1 MYVAKRLRQHELDEL
16 LGEGNM
22 NAQRKPTLS
31 DQIRS
36 ALADAV
42 SSGKLRAGTVLEEQQ
57 IADQYGVSRTPVREA
72 IRQLQASGLV
82 EATGRRMVVA
92 RLTPTR
98 IMEMFEAMAEIEA
111 VCVRLA
117 TYRMTVLER
126 GDLMRL
132 HEQTEAFVESD
143 DVNHYDE
150 LNAAFHE
157 AIYFGTHNGFLIEQA
172 LAVRARLA
180 AMRRMQLRK
189 EGRLALSRGEHQD
202 VIRAINEGDGEAA
215 ARRMRAHMLN
225 AASALA
231 SSLRDQEGDA

>member
-1 MYVAKRLRQHELDEL
+1 MN
-16 LGEGNM
+16 GE
-22 NAQRKPTLS
+22 RRPTLS

-57 IADQYGVSRTPVREA
+57 IADQFGVSRTPVREA

-82 EATGRRMVVA
+82 EAIGRRMVVA

-117 TYRMTVLER
+117 TYRLTVLER
-126 GDLMRL
+126 SELLRL
-132 HEQTEAFVESD
+132 HEQTEALVEID

-150 LNAAFHE
+150 LNTAFHE
-157 AIYFGTHNGFLIEQA
+157 ALYYGTHNSFLIEQA
-172 LAVRARLA
+172 LSVRARLA

-189 EGRLALSRGEHQD
+189 KGRLALSRGEHQD

>member
-1 MYVAKRLRQHELDEL
+1 MN
-16 LGEGNM
+16 GE
-22 NAQRKPTLS
+22 RRPTLS
-31 DQIRS
+31 DQVRS

-42 SSGKLRAGTVLEEQQ
+42 SSGELRAGTVLEEQQ

-82 EATGRRMVVA
+82 EAIGRRMVVA

-117 TYRMTVLER
+117 TYRLTVLER
-126 GDLMRL
+126 SELIRL
-132 HEQTEAFVESD
+132 HEQTEALVEID
-143 DVNHYDE
+143 DVNQYDE
-150 LNAAFHE
+150 LNTAFHE
-157 AIYFGTHNGFLIEQA
+157 ALYYGTHNSFLIEQA
-172 LAVRARLA
+172 LSVRARLA

-189 EGRLALSRGEHQD
+189 KGRLALSRGEHQD
-202 VIRAINEGDGEAA
+202 VIRAINEGDGETA

>member
-1 MYVAKRLRQHELDEL
+1 MN
-16 LGEGNM
+16 GE
-22 NAQRKPTLS
+22 RRPTLS

-57 IADQYGVSRTPVREA
+57 IADQCGVSRTPVREA

-82 EATGRRMVVA
+82 EAIGRRMVVA

-117 TYRMTVLER
+117 TYRLTVLER
-126 GDLMRL
+126 SELIRL
-132 HEQTEAFVESD
+132 HEQTEALVEID

-150 LNAAFHE
+150 LNTAFHE
-157 AIYFGTHNGFLIEQA
+157 ALYYGTHNSFLIEQA
-172 LAVRARLA
+172 LSVRARLA

-189 EGRLALSRGEHQD
+189 KGRLALSRGEHQD
-202 VIRAINEGDGEAA
+202 DIRAINEGDGEAA

>member
-1 MYVAKRLRQHELDEL
+1 MN
-16 LGEGNM
+16 GE
-22 NAQRKPTLS
+22 RRPTLS

-57 IADQYGVSRTPVREA
+57 IADQFGVSRTPVREA

-82 EATGRRMVVA
+82 EAIGRRMVVA

-117 TYRMTVLER
+117 TYRLTVLER
-126 GDLMRL
+126 SELIRL
-132 HEQTEAFVESD
+132 HEQTEALVEID
-143 DVNHYDE
+143 DVNQYDE
-150 LNAAFHE
+150 LNTAFHE
-157 AIYFGTHNGFLIEQA
+157 ALYYGTHNSFLIEQA
-172 LAVRARLA
+172 LSVRARLA

-189 EGRLALSRGEHQD
+189 KGRLALSRGEHQD
-202 VIRAINEGDGEAA
+202 VIRAINEGDGETA